1 MSEAGDV
8 EGGAPAAI
16 AVLAQIEI
24 VSDAMQP
31 DRQHADAAPV
41 VEPLVDERQLRRI
54 GLDNHGGGRS
64 PKAAGGGFHG
74 GRFSEGVWPIIIA
87 LAGSRS
93 ARAYRALAGLRAPH
107 ASFRR
112 L

>member
-54 GLDNHGGGRS
+54 GLDKHGGERS

-74 GRFSEGVWPIIIA
+74 DHFSQGAWPIIA
-87 LAGSRS
+87 LEESRS
-93 ARAYRALAGLRAPH
+93 AKAYRALAGLRAPH